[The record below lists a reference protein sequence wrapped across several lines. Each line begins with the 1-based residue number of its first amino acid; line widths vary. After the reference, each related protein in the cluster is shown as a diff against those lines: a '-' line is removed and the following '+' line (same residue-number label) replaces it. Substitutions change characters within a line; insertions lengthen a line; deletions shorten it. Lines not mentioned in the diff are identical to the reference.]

1 MSNID
6 DDLKQALAATEAAE
20 AGDEVG
26 ARAVTSD
33 NQGGGD
39 NGRRNVGVLVTLLA
53 LGGGIL
59 SFVLGQDG
67 EQLTYASDVK
77 SVVANQGQSDRNLRV
92 QGVLVPGSLT
102 KREEPCEYRFQIR
115 QKDDADGP
123 KMDVRFA
130 QCIVPDT
137 FRDVPGIDVEVT
149 VTGQNSAEF
158 FKADTIAA
166 KCPSKYEMQQRQIAG
181 EQKPHGDANNL
192 GEANNVGTGVEGSL
206 PQANPKAKAADPF
219 GSR

>member
-6 DDLKQALAATEAAE
+6 DDLKQALAATESAE
-20 AGDEVG
+20 AADEVG
-26 ARAVTSD
+26 ARAVTTD
-33 NQGGGD
+33 NHGNSD
-39 NGRRNVGVLVTLLA
+39 NGRRNVGVLLTLLA

-77 SVVANQGQSDRNLRV
+77 AAVANQEQNERNLRV

-115 QKDDADGP
+115 QKDDADGA

-149 VTGQNSAEF
+149 VTGQKASEF

-181 EQKPHGDANNL
+181 EQKPHG
-192 GEANNVGTGVEGSL
+192 EASNVGTGSAGSL
-206 PQANPKAKAADPF
+206 PEANAQPKAADPF
-219 GSR
+219 GPR